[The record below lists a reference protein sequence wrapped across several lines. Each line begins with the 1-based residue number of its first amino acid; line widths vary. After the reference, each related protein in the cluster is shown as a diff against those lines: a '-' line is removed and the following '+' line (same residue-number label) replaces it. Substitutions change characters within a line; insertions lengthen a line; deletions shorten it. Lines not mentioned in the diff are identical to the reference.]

1 MEKLLIVG
9 AGGLGRMTLEQA
21 KTEYVCFFVDDA
33 YVIGDL
39 ICDTPIVGNLSDLK
53 KLRID
58 YNYLICGIGN
68 NKLREEI
75 IDKALS
81 LGYAIPNV
89 ICKTAYISDYAKIG
103 YGNIILQNVCIQNG
117 AKLGNGIVIAAN
129 SEIHHDCEIG
139 DFSLIYSC
147 SVIRTYAKIG
157 KRVKIGS
164 TVSISND
171 VIIADDSVVE
181 NGEVR

>member
-1 MEKLLIVG
+1 MKKLLIVG

-21 KTEYVCFFVDDA
+21 KSEYDCYFVDDA
-33 YVIGDL
+33 YAIDDL
-39 ICDTPIVGNLSDLK
+39 VCDSPIVGKVSDLK
-53 KLRID
+53 KLSID
-58 YNYLICGIGN
+58 YRYLICAIGN

-75 IDKALS
+75 TEKS
-81 LGYAIPNV
+81 LDFGYIIPNI
-89 ICKTAYISDYAKIG
+89 ICKTAYISDYASIG
-103 YGNIILQNVCIQNG
+103 FGNIILQNVCVQNG

-147 SVIRTYAKIG
+147 SVIRTYAKVG

-164 TVSISND
+164 TVSISNN
-171 VIIADDSVVE
+171 VLIEDDSVIE